1 MGLSSFFL
9 GGFECSSHR
18 RYDGRRLDLTESTGH
33 ATFAARDYQLLR
45 DHGLRVARD
54 GVRWHLVEHESE
66 RYDWSSFTPML
77 EAASDAGVDV
87 IWDLCHYGW
96 PDHLDVWAEDFPQH
110 FARFAA
116 ACARLIGSR
125 TRAAP
130 KICAVNEISFW
141 AWAGGDVASINP
153 LARGRGHALK
163 KQLIRMA
170 VEATRAIK
178 DVEPGAVFFC
188 SEPVINVPAASDDR
202 RDPARVFHEAQYEA
216 LDMLLGRKAPELGGF
231 EDAIDFV
238 GVNFYP
244 DNQWRFRGPTIPFG
258 HNGYRPFRDML
269 AEVWRRYGK
278 PIVITETGAEGS
290 ARAAWLHYVC
300 DEVRHAQDDG
310 VEVAGLCLYPIID
323 YPGWDNDRHCPVGL
337 FSRPDRDGRREAHQ
351 PLAIELRRQQDIF
364 AKCSKPPMSLRAV
377 RI

>member
-18 RYDGRRLDLTESTGH
+18 RFDGRRLDLTEATGH
-33 ATFAARDYQLLR
+33 GAFAARDYRLLR
-45 DHGLRVARD
+45 DHGLCVARD
-54 GVRWHLVEHESE
+54 GVRWHLIEQEDE
-66 RYDWSSFTPML
+66 GYDWSSFTPML
-77 EAASDAGVDV
+77 DAARDAGVDV

-96 PDHLDVWAEDFPQH
+96 PDHLDIWTADFPQR

-116 ACARLIGSR
+116 ATASVIRSR
-125 TRAAP
+125 MQAAP
-130 KICAVNEISFW
+130 KVCVVNEMSFW

-153 LARGRGHALK
+153 SARGRGAALK
-163 KQLIRMA
+163 RQLIRMA

-178 DVEPGAVFFC
+178 DVEPDATFFC

-202 RDPARVFHEAQYEA
+202 RALARVFHEAQYEA

-231 EDAIDFV
+231 EEAIDYV

-244 DNQWRFRGPTIPFG
+244 DNQWHLHGPTIPFG
-258 HNGYRPFRDML
+258 HNGYRAFSDML
-269 AEVWRRYGK
+269 REVWRRYRK
-278 PIVITETGAEGS
+278 PIVVTETGAEGS

-300 DEVRHAQDDG
+300 DEVRHALEDG
-310 VEVAGLCLYPIID
+310 VQVAGVCLYPVVD

-337 FSRPDRDGRREAHQ
+337 FSHPDRQGRREVYQ

-364 AKCSKPPMSLRAV
+364 GKTAKTPAALLV
-377 RI
+377 IQI